1 LALSLSLEAL
11 MGCSHAYDPR
21 IHQARGLPGQ
31 IIFAQLVRKMVEG
44 SKWLDHTNRV
54 QDAYSLR
61 CAAQVSGTIL
71 DTVQFGKNIIEKEIN
86 AATDNPL
93 IFDPGIAISGG
104 NFHGEPIGLAMDFLK
119 IAISELCAI
128 SERRIYRL
136 LDPNLNA
143 GLPAMLVPPESKP
156 GLNSGLMM
164 PHYTAVSLTLENQSL
179 ANPDSTRS
187 LPASASQEDHNA
199 NSLTAARHAR
209 DVVINT
215 LHVLAI
221 EILTACQAISIREQI
236 IGNRD
241 LGNGT
246 SQFYKI
252 IRDQLALNGSDH
264 LLSEDIGNIKKLI
277 QDNQFGMSLK
287 KYLHENDRVSS

>member
-1 LALSLSLEAL
+1 
-11 MGCSHAYDPR
+11 
-21 IHQARGLPGQ
+21 
-31 IIFAQLVRKMVEG
+31 
-44 SKWLDHTNRV
+44 
-54 QDAYSLR
+54 
-61 CAAQVSGTIL
+61 
-71 DTVQFGKNIIEKEIN
+71 
-86 AATDNPL
+86 
-93 IFDPGIAISGG
+93 
-104 NFHGEPIGLAMDFLK
+104 
-119 IAISELCAI
+119 
-128 SERRIYRL
+128 
-136 LDPNLNA
+136 
-143 GLPAMLVPPESKP
+143 MLVPPESKP

-164 PHYTAVSLTLENQSL
+164 PHYTAVSLTLENQAL

-221 EILTACQAISIREQI
+221 EILTACQAISIRERI
-236 IGNRD
+236 IGNRN

-246 SQFYKI
+246 SHFYKI

-264 LLSEDIGNIKKLI
+264 LLSEDIGIIKKLI

-287 KYLHENDRVSS
+287 NYLHENDQVSS